1 MNKIQKFIKKNYWLI
16 FISAIIVYIIVI
28 FSFLNIKY
36 NNFEYNGMDLAIF
49 NQVFHHSAEGNL
61 FHFTIHP
68 HSYLGDHFTPFL
80 LMLLPLYLLFQ
91 SPLTLLLLQTII
103 IALCTIPIYFLA
115 KHNLNKTWALVLPLL
130 WLINPMAINMNFFEF
145 HLLPFAMFLLL
156 FTVYFYQKKNLQL
169 FTLFSLLSLSVR
181 EDVFLVILMF
191 GILALFE
198 KRKIKWILSPIILA
212 ITWFAMSQMIIG
224 PNNPI
229 GTYKFIPYYN
239 WLGGSSMLEIAKNYL
254 THPLEIIKHL
264 FILPNI
270 IMFVSLLIPFVFIPI
285 LKPKY
290 LLLSF
295 LVYLQFALTKNG
307 GGDIILRT
315 HYVALFIPGIIA
327 SFILAIKLIYDNNN
341 TNSKFIKILKSN
353 KAIIIIIIIIAN
365 IYLLLT
371 LSPIGIKNQDN
382 NLNSEKIDQE
392 IKQKLLEYIPKYEAV
407 ATSYEFLPQLSTRP
421 KLYSLNYAWQG
432 YKQLSYEPYE
442 IPKNIEYIYVNFE
455 DIIKY
460 DLQYT
465 QDDQNKK
472 YEDSYLNW
480 RKIFEEYNLSP
491 LKMIDTYGIWK
502 YDLSLEDNE
511 DTEKENLLYKIYKN
525 QNLKIKNIKNININE
540 EITFLGW
547 DKNEI
552 SELNKLDETNLQL
565 LPISLYFQKN
575 TNKEIK
581 DNYQLQF
588 SIGKYSKIYPLSYGF
603 YPSSKWDKNEIIK
616 INYWLIIPPQFKKE
630 NVEYTFN
637 LIKLKGNLTLNKNL
651 SFIKNYEK
659 IDILKPDINIAW

>member
-16 FISAIIVYIIVI
+16 LIGAIIIYIVVI
-28 FSFLNIKY
+28 FSFLSIKY
-36 NNFEYNGMDLAIF
+36 NNFGYDGMDLAIF
-49 NQVFHHSAEGNL
+49 NQVFYHSGQGNL

-80 LMLLPLYLLFQ
+80 LVLLPLYLLFQ

-103 IALCTIPIYFLA
+103 IALCTIPIYLLA
-115 KHNLNKTWALVLPLL
+115 KHNLNKTWALILPLL
-130 WLINPMAINMNFFEF
+130 WLITPMAINMNFFEF

-191 GILALFE
+191 GVLALFQ

-212 ITWFAMSQMIIG
+212 ISWFAMSQMIIG
-224 PNNPI
+224 PNNPT

-239 WLGGSSMLEIAKNYL
+239 WLGGNSMLAIAKNYL
-254 THPLEIIKHL
+254 VHPLEVIKHL

-270 IMFVSLLIPFVFIPI
+270 IMFVSLLIPFIFIPI

-290 LLLSF
+290 LLLSS

-327 SFILAIKLIYDNNN
+327 SFILAIKLIYNNDNI
-341 TNSKFIKILKSN
+341 NSKFIKILRDN
-353 KAIIIIIIIIAN
+353 KAIVIIIIIISN

-371 LSPIGIKNQDN
+371 LSPIGIKNSN
-382 NLNSEKIDQE
+382 NDLISERHNQE

-432 YKQLSYEPYE
+432 YKQLSYESYE
-442 IPKNIEYIYVNFE
+442 VPKDIEYIYVNFE
-455 DIIKY
+455 DILKY

-465 QDDQNKK
+465 QDDEDKK
-472 YEDSYLNW
+472 YEDSYLKW

-491 LKMIDTYGIWK
+491 LKMVDTYGIWK
-502 YDLSLEDNE
+502 YNLSPK
-511 DTEKENLLYKIYKN
+511 KENILYKVYNNQDKN
-525 QNLKIKNIKNININE
+525 LEIKNPEEININE

-552 SELNKLDETNLQL
+552 NELNELSEVNFQL
-565 LPISLYFQKN
+565 LPISLYFKKN
-575 TNKEIK
+575 SDEKIK

-588 SIGKYSKIYPLSYGF
+588 SIEEYNKIYPLTYGF
-603 YPSSKWDKNEIIK
+603 YPSSKWNKDEIIK
-616 INYWLIIPPQFKKE
+616 INYWFIIPPQFKKE
-630 NVEYTFN
+630 DMKYTFN
-637 LIKLKGNLTLNKNL
+637 LLKLKGNLNLSNDL

-659 IDILKPDINIAW
+659 MEILKPDINIVW